1 MTMEI
6 LAWVAAALVFA
17 CFFMKTMIPLRGL
30 AIASNIAFIGYAAL
44 GVQEGIFYK
53 VLPILL
59 LHIALLPLNIV
70 RLSEVRGLT
79 QAIRTMQKTDLPY
92 DFMIPFMTPMH
103 CRAGADIFV
112 KDEPAADVYVI
123 KSGAIE
129 LPEVGKVIG
138 PGALFGEVAIFS
150 RDAVRT
156 ATATCKTDCELLRI
170 SGTRMLE
177 LFYQDRQFS
186 FKVAR
191 LLAGYA

>member
-6 LAWVAAALVFA
+6 LAWVASVLVFA

-30 AIASNIAFIGYAAL
+30 AIASNLAFIGYAAL
-44 GVQEGIFYK
+44 GVHEGIFFK

-59 LHIALLPLNIV
+59 LHVALLPLNIV
-70 RLSEVRGLT
+70 RLLEVRGLT
-79 QAIRTMQKTDLPY
+79 QAVRTMQKSDLPY
-92 DFMIPFMTPMH
+92 DFMIPFMSPVH
-103 CRAGADIFV
+103 FQAGFNIFK
-112 KDEPAADVYVI
+112 KDEPASDVYVI
-123 KSGAIE
+123 KTGSIL
-129 LPEVGKVIG
+129 LPEVGKLLG
-138 PGALFGEVAIFS
+138 PGVLFGEVAIFS

-170 SGTRMLE
+170 SGTRILE

-186 FKVAR
+186 FKIAR

>member
-30 AIASNIAFIGYAAL
+30 AIASNVAFIGYAAL
-44 GVQEGIFYK
+44 GVHEGIFFK
-53 VLPILL
+53 VLPILV
-59 LHIALLPLNIV
+59 LHVALLPLNIV

-79 QAIRTMQKTDLPY
+79 RAIRTMRKTDLPY
-92 DFMIPFMTPMH
+92 DFMIPFMSALH
-103 CRAGADIFV
+103 CRAGANVFA
-112 KDEPAADVYVI
+112 KDEPASDVYVI
-123 KSGAIE
+123 KSGSIL
-129 LPEVGKVIG
+129 LPEIGKVIG

-156 ATATCKTDCELLRI
+156 ATATCNTDCELLRI
-170 SGTRMLE
+170 SGTRILE

-186 FKVAR
+186 FKIAR